1 MFGPDSN
8 QSDIFAQAEGLVTS
22 VLDGYN
28 VCIFAYGPTGSGKTH
43 TMEGPPGN
51 RGLNFRALDAL
62 FAMAE
67 GRQSDHT
74 YKLALSAVE
83 IYNEQLRDLLA
94 ADSASS
100 LTSVSSGRRH
110 EIRSG
115 PRGMYVTELTEVQV
129 TSSAQVQQLLA
140 SAKENRAVAVTNLN
154 EHSSRSHLY
163 VVCDICGA
171 IMHARKMQLTIPLT
185 AFPTHLLCLFY
196 LS

>member
-1 MFGPDSN
+1 MG
-8 QSDIFAQAEGLVTS
+8 AEGLVTS

-94 ADSASS
+94 VDSASS
-100 LTSVSSGRRH
+100 STSVSSGRRH

-115 PRGMYVTELTEVQV
+115 PRGMYVTALTEVQV
-129 TSSAQVQQLLA
+129 TSSAQVQQLL
-140 SAKENRAVAVTNLN
+140 
-154 EHSSRSHLY
+154 
-163 VVCDICGA
+163 
-171 IMHARKMQLTIPLT
+171 
-185 AFPTHLLCLFY
+185 
-196 LS
+196 